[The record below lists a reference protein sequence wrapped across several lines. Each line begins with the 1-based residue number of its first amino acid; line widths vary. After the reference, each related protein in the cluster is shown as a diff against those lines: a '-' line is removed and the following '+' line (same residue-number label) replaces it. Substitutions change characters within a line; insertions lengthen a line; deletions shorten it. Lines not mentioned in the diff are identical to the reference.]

1 MQTPVE
7 PEAPESYATLQPDDT
22 LLPHDDNDISLI
34 DALPW
39 QVGDTASDESA
50 GAENAGSAQD
60 FRAPVP
66 VPGSFAIGDD
76 ESAEQTISRAK
87 LVASAP
93 AAPSL
98 DPRPTVLAARCAA
111 GHLSPANAGTC
122 RVCRAPMPAQE
133 PFTVQRPLLGTLR
146 FSTGDVV
153 SLDKGVVMGRAPH
166 SPLGEGRERPHVMQ
180 LASPENDISR
190 THLEVSL
197 DGWHVYVEDMGST
210 NGTAITL
217 PGQTP
222 QQLRAHD
229 PQLIEPGTVI
239 TLADEV
245 SFTFEVDT

>member
-1 MQTPVE
+1 M
-7 PEAPESYATLQPDDT
+7 A
-22 LLPHDDNDISLI
+22 
-34 DALPW
+34 
-39 QVGDTASDESA
+39 
-50 GAENAGSAQD
+50 
-60 FRAPVP
+60 
-66 VPGSFAIGDD
+66 DD
-76 ESAEQTISRAK
+76 ESSEQTISRAK
-87 LVASAP
+87 LLASAP
-93 AAPSL
+93 AGASL
-98 DPRPTVLAARCAA
+98 DPRPTVLAARCAD

-122 RVCRAPMPAQE
+122 RVCHASMPAQE

-153 SLDKGVVMGRAPH
+153 SLDKGVVMGRAPQ

-229 PQLIEPGTVI
+229 AQLIEPGTVV